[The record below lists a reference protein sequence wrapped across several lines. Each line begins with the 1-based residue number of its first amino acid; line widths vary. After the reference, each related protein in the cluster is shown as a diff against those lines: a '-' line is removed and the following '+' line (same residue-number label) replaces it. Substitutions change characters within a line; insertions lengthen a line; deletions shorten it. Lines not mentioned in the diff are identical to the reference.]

1 MNIKNMIE
9 ELELN
14 EATNLSNDIEFENVY
29 IGDLLSV
36 VMSNAKENSI
46 WLTIQTHLNIV
57 AVADLIDIAGII
69 IVEDME
75 VDKDTIEKANELE
88 IPILT
93 THKSAYEIA
102 CGIYK
107 SEN

>member
-1 MNIKNMIE
+1 MNIKDMIE
-9 ELELN
+9 KLELM
-14 EATNLSNDIEFENVY
+14 EATNLSNDIDFENVY

-36 VMSNAKENSI
+36 VMSSAKENSI
-46 WLTIQTHLNIV
+46 WITIQTHLNIV

-69 IVEDME
+69 IVEDMT
-75 VDKDTIEKANELE
+75 VDNDTIEKANELE

-93 THKSAYEIA
+93 TDKSAYEIA

-107 SEN
+107 LEN

>member
-9 ELELN
+9 KLELD
-14 EATNLSNDIEFENVY
+14 EVTNLSNDIEFENVY

-46 WLTIQTHLNIV
+46 WITIQTHLNIV

-93 THKSAYEIA
+93 TDKSAYEIA

-107 SEN
+107 LEN